1 MLSVIG
7 VTIERFVYF
16 EHQFTN
22 LSQFTNMS
30 ESNET
35 PLYIAAPC
43 NSWLCEADVTFAAVL
58 LVNLGK
64 PDFTMGFDFA
74 LQVAAGRC
82 SISVNS

>member
-1 MLSVIG
+1 MLSVIS

-22 LSQFTNMS
+22 LSIEND
-30 ESNET
+30 SNET
-35 PLYIAAPC
+35 LTLYIAAPC